1 MSSRYFCGTFKKIVF
16 MSISFFVTTFVSL
29 FALINP
35 LSALPVFISLTE
47 HHDPKWR
54 NLQIRKTCIYILL
67 ICVSSYFLGS
77 EILIFFGISIAA
89 LKIAGGI
96 MISRS
101 GFLLLNAKHK
111 GDIKG
116 KLLKE
121 SIEKE
126 DISLSP
132 LATPLL
138 AGPGTISLL
147 INLSIENPEILKTGT
162 IMIAILCVAL
172 CIYSIFSIA
181 PRIFDFVGQAG
192 LKSFSKIMGF
202 IVLSIGIQMISSAA
216 LTMIKSTLL

>member
-1 MSSRYFCGTFKKIVF
+1 
-16 MSISFFVTTFVSL
+16 
-29 FALINP
+29 
-35 LSALPVFISLTE
+35 
-47 HHDPKWR
+47 
-54 NLQIRKTCIYILL
+54 
-67 ICVSSYFLGS
+67 
-77 EILIFFGISIAA
+77 
-89 LKIAGGI
+89 

-147 INLSIENPEILKTGT
+147 INLSIENPELLKTGA
-162 IMIAILCVAL
+162 IMIAILCIAL
-172 CIYSIFSIA
+172 CIYGIFSIA
-181 PRIFDFVGQAG
+181 PRRIEIIFKNNGVYCLVNRHTNDF
-192 LKSFSKIMGF
+192 
-202 IVLSIGIQMISSAA
+202 
-216 LTMIKSTLL
+216 IKCS

>member
-1 MSSRYFCGTFKKIVF
+1 
-16 MSISFFVTTFVSL
+16 MSIPFFITTFISL

-47 HHDPKWR
+47 QHDPKWR
-54 NLQIRKTCIYILL
+54 NLQIRKTCMFILF
-67 ICVSSYFLGS
+67 ICLGSYFLGS
-77 EILIFFGISIAA
+77 QILIFFGISISA

-101 GFLLLNAKHK
+101 GFLLLNARHK

-116 KLLKE
+116 KIMKE

-126 DISLSP
+126 DIAFSP
-132 LATPLL
+132 LAMPLL

-147 INLSIENPEILKTGT
+147 INLSLENSAIKETII
-162 IMIAILCVAL
+162 IMIAILAVIL
-172 CIYSIFSIA
+172 CIYGIFSIA
-181 PRIFDFVGQAG
+181 PKILNYTGQAG

-202 IVLSIGIQMISSAA
+202 IVLSIGIQMISSGVLSMLAPI
-216 LTMIKSTLL
+216 LKH

>member
-1 MSSRYFCGTFKKIVF
+1 
-16 MSISFFVTTFVSL
+16 MSITFLITTFVSL

-47 HHDPKWR
+47 HHDAKWR
-54 NLQIRKTCIYILL
+54 NIQIRKTCVFILI
-67 ICVSSYFLGS
+67 ICVCSYFIGYQV
-77 EILIFFGISIAA
+77 LIFFGISIAA

-147 INLSIENPEILKTGT
+147 INLSIENPELLKTGA
-162 IMIAILCVAL
+162 IMIAILCIAL
-172 CIYSIFSIA
+172 CIYGIFSIA
-181 PRIFDFVGQAG
+181 PRILKYTGQAG

-202 IVLSIGIQMISSAA
+202 LVLSIGVQMISSSA
-216 LTMIKSTLL
+216 LTMLKSILL